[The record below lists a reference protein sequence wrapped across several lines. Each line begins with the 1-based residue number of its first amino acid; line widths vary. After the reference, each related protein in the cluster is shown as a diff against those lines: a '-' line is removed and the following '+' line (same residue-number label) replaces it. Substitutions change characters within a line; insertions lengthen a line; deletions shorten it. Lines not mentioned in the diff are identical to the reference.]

1 MKPKRKVNKRKFRRA
16 LIMINAILVSLLA
29 CISFLIIRAISVYRK
44 DSSIYIAAASSSVS
58 TPAERAKESVITETP
73 SDLSENW
80 EYPEETAPIIVDF
93 DEEGTKSSNIVAW
106 LYCEGTPINYPV
118 VACENNTYFLTH
130 DYTGVKNNSGAI
142 FSDERNGSN
151 LSGDNIILYGHH
163 MKDRSM
169 FGSLLQYQKQTYLD
183 EHKTLYLITPE
194 KDYRITVFAAWFC
207 DGSLDNYPILFLSE
221 DSKKHFFEKATQESI
236 ANANPEY
243 DADERMISL
252 VTCSYSK
259 YLVDPHFQV
268 NGWLIEIGNS
278 S

>member
-1 MKPKRKVNKRKFRRA
+1 MKKKHIVNKQKFRRA
-16 LIMINAILVSLLA
+16 LIILNSFFMIVLGAT
-29 CISFLIIRAISVYRK
+29 SFIIIRAIRTYQVDRATYS
-44 DSSIYIAAASSSVS
+44 AAASAALS
-58 TPAERAKESVITETP
+58 TPTTDAKTP
-73 SDLSENW
+73 MPTKEPYYLSDEW
-80 EYPEETAPIIVDF
+80 KPPEETPPIKVDF
-93 DEEGTKSSNIVAW
+93 SGIATESTNVVGW
-106 LYCEGTPINYPV
+106 LYCDGTPINYPV

-130 DYTGVKNNSGAI
+130 DYTGAKNNSGAI

-151 LSGDNIILYGHH
+151 LSGDNIVLYGHH

-169 FGSLLQYQKQTYLD
+169 FGSLMQYQKQTYLD

-194 KDYRITVFAAWFC
+194 KSYRIAVFAAWFC

-252 VTCSYSK
+252 VTCSYSE
-259 YLVDPHFQV
+259 YLEDPHFQV
-268 NGWLIEIGNS
+268 NGWLIEIADS